1 MSECAVI
8 SASQAYE
15 TYALILKVKAPPPP
29 PPSRISVASSQCA
42 PIDLVKVLDVGGNMT
57 GGKLHML
64 KRAMRLVISSLGTG
78 DRLSI
83 VTFSTTCKRLLPL
96 RTMTSQGQ
104 HMARRIVDR
113 LVIGQGSSVGNALRK
128 ATRVLEDRRER
139 NLNNNMPPILP
150 DFSNSVKLKYVK
162 LGYQY
167 LVNHILTLTLIPM
180 MIAIFMEI
188 LRLGP
193 EEILN
198 LWHSLHL
205 DLVQILCSAFLI
217 IFIATVYFMSKPRT
231 IYLVDYACFKPPV
244 TCRVPFATFMEH
256 SRLIL
261 KDNPKSVEFQ
271 MRILERS
278 GLGEET
284 CLPPAIHYIPPKPT
298 MEAARGEAE
307 LVIFSAMDSLF
318 NKTGLKPKDIDILIV
333 NCSLFSPTPSLSA
346 MVINKYKLRSNIKS
360 FNLSGMGCSAGLI
373 SVDLARDLLQVHPNS
388 NAVVVSTEII
398 TPNYYQGKERAM
410 LLPNCLFRMGGAAIL
425 LSNRTSERRR
435 AKYRLVHVV
444 RTHKGADD
452 KAYRCVFEEEDR
464 EGKVGISLQ
473 KDLMAIA
480 GEALK
485 SNITTMG
492 PLVLPASEQ
501 LLFLLTLI
509 GRKIFNPK
517 WKPYIPDFKQAF
529 EHFCIHAGGR
539 AVIDELQKNLQLS
552 TEHVEASRMT
562 LHRFGNTSS
571 SSLWYEL
578 NYIES
583 KGRMKKGDR
592 VWQIAFGSGFKCN
605 SAVWKCNRSIKTPV
619 DGPWADCIDRYPVDI
634 PEIVKL

>member
-1 MSECAVI
+1 
-8 SASQAYE
+8 
-15 TYALILKVKAPPPP
+15 
-29 PPSRISVASSQCA
+29 
-42 PIDLVKVLDVGGNMT
+42 
-57 GGKLHML
+57 
-64 KRAMRLVISSLGTG
+64 
-78 DRLSI
+78 
-83 VTFSTTCKRLLPL
+83 
-96 RTMTSQGQ
+96 
-104 HMARRIVDR
+104 
-113 LVIGQGSSVGNALRK
+113 
-128 ATRVLEDRRER
+128 
-139 NLNNNMPPILP
+139 MPPTLP
-150 DFSNSVKLKYVK
+150 DFSSSVKLKYVK

-167 LVNHILTLTLIPM
+167 LVNHFLTLVLIPIM
-180 MIAIFMEI
+180 VTVLLEI

-193 EEILN
+193 DEIVN
-198 LWHSLHL
+198 SIKSLHIN
-205 DLVQILCSAFLI
+205 LVQALSSFFLVL
-217 IFIATVYFMSKPRT
+217 FISTVYFMSKPRS
-231 IYLVDYACFKPPV
+231 IFLVDYACFKPPV

-261 KDNPKSVEFQ
+261 ASEPKSVEFQ

-284 CLPPAIHYIPPKPT
+284 CLPPAIHYIPPTPT
-298 MEAARGEAE
+298 MEASRGEAE

-318 NKTGLKPKDIDILIV
+318 KKTGLKPKDVDILIV

-346 MVINKYKLRSNIKS
+346 MVINKYKMRSNIES

-373 SVDLARDLLQVHPNS
+373 SIDLARDLLQTHPNS

-398 TPNYYQGKERAM
+398 TPNYYRGNQRPM
-410 LLPNCLFRMGGAAIL
+410 LLPNCLFRVGSAAIL
-425 LSNRTSERRR
+425 LSNKRSDRYR
-435 AKYRLVHVV
+435 AKYKLVHVV
-444 RTHKGADD
+444 RTHRGADD
-452 KAYRCVFEEEDR
+452 RSYRCVFEEEDPQ
-464 EGKVGISLQ
+464 GKVGISLS
-473 KDLMAIA
+473 KDLMVIA

-485 SNITTMG
+485 SNITTIG

-539 AVIDELQKNLQLS
+539 AVIDELQKKLQLS
-552 TEHVEASRMT
+552 AEHVEASRMT

-578 NYIES
+578 SYIEA

-605 SAVWKCNRSIKTPV
+605 SAVWKCNRRIKPPT
-619 DGPWADCIDRYPVDI
+619 DGPWSDCIDRYPIHI
-634 PEIVKL
+634 PEVVKI

>member
-1 MSECAVI
+1 
-8 SASQAYE
+8 
-15 TYALILKVKAPPPP
+15 
-29 PPSRISVASSQCA
+29 
-42 PIDLVKVLDVGGNMT
+42 
-57 GGKLHML
+57 
-64 KRAMRLVISSLGTG
+64 
-78 DRLSI
+78 
-83 VTFSTTCKRLLPL
+83 
-96 RTMTSQGQ
+96 
-104 HMARRIVDR
+104 
-113 LVIGQGSSVGNALRK
+113 
-128 ATRVLEDRRER
+128 
-139 NLNNNMPPILP
+139 MPPNLP
-150 DFSNSVKLKYVK
+150 AFSNSVKLKYVK

-167 LVNHILTLTLIPM
+167 LVNHIITLTLIPIM
-180 MIAIFMEI
+180 VGIFIEVI
-188 LRLGP
+188 RLGP
-193 EEILN
+193 DEILN
-198 LWHSLHL
+198 LWRSLHF
-205 DLVQILCSAFLI
+205 DLVQILCSSFLV
-217 IFIATVYFMSKPRT
+217 IFIATVFFMSKPRT
-231 IYLVDYACFKPPV
+231 IYLVDYACFKPPI

-256 SRLIL
+256 SRLNL
-261 KDNPKSVEFQ
+261 QNNPKSVEFQ
-271 MRILERS
+271 MRMLERS

-284 CLPPAIHYIPPKPT
+284 SLPPKIHYLPPKPT
-298 MEAARGEAE
+298 MEAAREEAE
-307 LVIFSAMDSLF
+307 LVIFSAMDTLF
-318 NKTGLKPKDIDILIV
+318 KKTGLKPKDIDILIV

-373 SVDLARDLLQVHPNS
+373 SIDLARDLLQFYPNS
-388 NAVVVSTEII
+388 NAVVVSTEIL

-425 LSNRTSERRR
+425 VSNRRSEKRR

-444 RTHKGADD
+444 RTHKGGDD
-452 KAYRCVFEEEDR
+452 KAFRCVFEEEDR
-464 EGKVGISLQ
+464 EGKVGTSLS

-485 SNITTMG
+485 SNITTIG

-509 GRKIFNPK
+509 VRKIFNPK

-552 TEHVEASRMT
+552 AEHVEASRMA

-578 NYIES
+578 SYIEA

-605 SAVWKCNRSIKTPV
+605 SAVWKCNKTIKTPT
-619 DGPWADCIDRYPVDI
+619 DGPWEDCIHRYPVHI